1 MAEPK
6 NKQLSETLNPLR
18 GQKQSNESEAAVMA
32 CNDWLRMGA
41 GRSLRELVNS
51 YQQTATIK
59 RSFKP
64 PTLSYE
70 TLRTWASRFDWAER
84 ATQYDSEFEAIKN
97 EERNQV
103 FNEALALDFGRVR
116 KLVNLANFLEA
127 QLYEQS
133 EPDEDG
139 IAHFLNI
146 WVHDVKSVGSGESAE
161 RVDIERFNSA
171 LISEYRATLADI
183 AKEVGGRVA
192 KSELTGANGGAIKHE
207 MDIRKLPPLPEDT
220 LSEILNGS
228 SDTE

>member
-41 GRSLRELVNS
+41 GRSLRELVNA

-59 RSFKP
+59 RGFKP

-84 ATQYDSEFEAIKN
+84 ATQYDSDFEAIKN
-97 EERNQV
+97 EERYQV

-116 KLVNLANFLEA
+116 KLVHLANFLEA

-133 EPDEDG
+133 EPDDDG

-146 WVHDVKSVGSGESAE
+146 WVHDVKSVGAGDNAE

-171 LISEYRATLADI
+171 LIEQYRATLADI

-192 KSELTGANGGAIKHE
+192 KQEISGKDGGAIETTVIIKTG
-207 MDIRKLPPLPEDT
+207 MSLDDL
-220 LSEILNGS
+220 
-228 SDTE
+228 